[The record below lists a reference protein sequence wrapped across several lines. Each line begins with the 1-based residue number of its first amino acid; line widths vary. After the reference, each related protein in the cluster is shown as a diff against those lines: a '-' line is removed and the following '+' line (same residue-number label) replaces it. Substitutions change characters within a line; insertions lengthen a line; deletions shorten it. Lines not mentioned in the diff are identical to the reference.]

1 MKTPKTTILD
11 YIDWRGDI
19 SFDLD
24 GINEVDCLI
33 FATLA
38 YIDFS
43 LTPFVNTLD
52 LRMAPTIAE
61 IYDSMSHVKGSD
73 KQFMTL
79 LCKCAKSKRFKNVE
93 VFAYESIIDEEQ
105 HTQFC
110 AVSFFTPHREAVITF
125 RGTDDSLVG
134 WEEDLKMSF
143 SKIPAQSY
151 AQSYANK
158 VASNCQEIPFYI
170 TGHSK
175 GGNLAIWA
183 GAHLSDDNFKR
194 LVKIY
199 DNDGPGFCG
208 EFTKSAGY
216 NRIMNKTLKFVV
228 DSSIIGMFLDSD
240 TDQKIVASN
249 EMSTLM
255 QHYPMSWIVLGKKFY
270 TLEDRSAVGKAT
282 DSVIK
287 EWLSTLSYDERK
299 QVTEIIFEIL
309 RSSNAKTL
317 SQLRGADAPKKI
329 VPMLKA
335 YSDTD
340 KEKKQFLLSI
350 IGRLKGILKKRAIS
364 IFDNILE

>member
-1 MKTPKTTILD
+1 MKAPKTTMLD
-11 YIDWRGDI
+11 YLDWRGDI
-19 SFDLD
+19 PFIMD

-33 FATLA
+33 FSTLA

-43 LTPFVNTLD
+43 LVPFANTLD

-61 IYDSMSHVKGSD
+61 IHSSMSDVKGSD
-73 KQFMTL
+73 KKFMKL
-79 LCKCAKSKRFKNVE
+79 LSKCANSKRFKNVE

-105 HTQFC
+105 HTQFS
-110 AVSFFTPHREAVITF
+110 AVSFFTPSREVVVTF
-125 RGTDDSLVG
+125 RGTDDSIVG

-143 SKIPAQSY
+143 SKIPAQGY
-151 AQSYANK
+151 AERYANK
-158 VASNCQEIPFYI
+158 VVENCHEIPFYI

-183 GAHLSDDNFKR
+183 GAHLSDDGFER
-194 LVKIY
+194 LVKVY

-208 EFTKSAGY
+208 EFTKSDGY
-216 NRIMNKTLKFVV
+216 KRIIDKTLKFVV
-228 DSSIIGMFLDSD
+228 DSSIIGMFLDSE

-249 EMSTLM
+249 EVSTLM
-255 QHYPMSWIVLGKKFY
+255 QHYPMSWVVLGKKFY
-270 TLEDRSAVGKAT
+270 TLEDRSSVGKAT

-287 EWLSTLSYDERK
+287 EWLSTLSYDERR
-299 QVTEIIFEIL
+299 QVTEIIFDIL

-317 SQLRGADAPKKI
+317 SQLRGADAPKNI
-329 VPMLKA
+329 LPILRA

-340 KEKKQFLLSI
+340 KNKKQFLQSI
-350 IGRLKGILKKRAIS
+350 IARLKDILKRRAVS